1 MYLIRF
7 EWKGQISVGISRGDT
22 FVDMEAIMD
31 VMAEKLS
38 WHSNYPHGS
47 MRRFLDLCLQ
57 PGAGEATAETIA
69 LFGKGEDAHRML
81 KPAEECRLLPPVH
94 DPGKIICVGLNYA
107 GHAAEQNRPLPESPI
122 LFSKFS
128 NCLVGPNDKI
138 VLPSLYTQQVD
149 YEVELAV
156 VIGRR
161 AKEVSEEDAL
171 DYIAGY
177 TILNDI
183 TARDFQK
190 KDGQWLR
197 GKSCDTFA
205 PLGPML
211 VTGDEIKDPHNLN
224 LSLSVNGEERQSSNT
239 GDMIFKIPF
248 LVSYISRTI
257 TLEPGDILSTGT
269 PQGVGVFRQPPVF
282 LQHGDV
288 MEARIEKIGGLI
300 NIVDGG
306 MIH

>member
-7 EWKGQISVGISRGDT
+7 EWKGQISVGIYRGDT
-22 FVDMEAIMD
+22 YVDMEVIMD
-31 VMAEKLS
+31 FMATKLPWNS
-38 WHSNYPHGS
+38 IYPRGS
-47 MRRFLDLCLQ
+47 MRRFLELCLQ
-57 PGAGEATAETIA
+57 PGAGEATAEAIA
-69 LFGKGEDAHRML
+69 LLGTGENAHRLL
-81 KPAEECRLLPPVH
+81 KPASECLLLPPVH

-107 GHAAEQNRPLPESPI
+107 GHAAEQNRPLPEVPI

-128 NCLVGPNDKI
+128 NCLVGPNDKVI
-138 VLPSLYTQQVD
+138 LPSRYTQQVD

-161 AKEVSEEDAL
+161 AKDITEEEAL
-171 DYIAGY
+171 DCVAGY

-205 PLGPML
+205 PLGPFL
-211 VTGDEIKDPHNLN
+211 VTGDEIKDPHYLN
-224 LSLSVNGEERQSSNT
+224 ISLSINGEERQSSNT
-239 GDMIFKIPF
+239 SDMIFKIPF
-248 LVSYISRTI
+248 LISYISRTI

-282 LQHGDV
+282 LQPGDV
-288 MEARIEKIGGLI
+288 IEAKIEKIGSLI
-300 NIVDGG
+300 NIVEGG
-306 MIH
+306 LIH